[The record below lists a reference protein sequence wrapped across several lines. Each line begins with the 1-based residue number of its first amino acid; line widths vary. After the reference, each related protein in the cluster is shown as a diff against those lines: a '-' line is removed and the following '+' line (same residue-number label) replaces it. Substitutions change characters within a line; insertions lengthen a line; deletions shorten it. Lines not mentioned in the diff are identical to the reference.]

1 MPGEE
6 HPPDHR
12 YADESYLLG
21 ASLVSGR
28 LRISG
33 RAGDGE
39 EIDEEACP
47 YAGYYHFSR
56 EQENETYHPVPGTEW
71 YYEGV
76 FWSGMPDLNLEKE
89 AVRRELEKAASFW
102 IELGADGFR
111 MDAAL
116 HYEENNTAFNTEVLR
131 WMYDYCL
138 QQNPDFYM
146 VSEVWAGEKT
156 IADYYG
162 SGTPSLFNFDLA
174 DAEGKLIKAARGKY
188 SAESLVDAMISYQE
202 DFFRPESGMDRCA
215 LPHQP

>member
-1 MPGEE
+1 MPVMPSPTYHKYDVTDYCGVDEEYGTTEDFRRLAEDCRERNIRLIIDMPMNHTSSE
-6 HPPDHR
+6 HPWFQ
-12 YADESYLLG
+12 AACEYL
-21 ASLVSGR
+21 
-28 LRISG
+28 
-33 RAGDGE
+33 AGLETGE

-116 HYEENNTAFNTEVLR
+116 HYEENNTPLTR
-131 WMYDYCL
+131 RCC
-138 QQNPDFYM
+138 
-146 VSEVWAGEKT
+146 AGCTITACSRIRTFIWCRRSGREKRPSRI
-156 IADYYG
+156 IA
-162 SGTPSLFNFDLA
+162 
-174 DAEGKLIKAARGKY
+174 EAAR
-188 SAESLVDAMISYQE
+188 
-202 DFFRPESGMDRCA
+202 RPCSI
-215 LPHQP
+215 